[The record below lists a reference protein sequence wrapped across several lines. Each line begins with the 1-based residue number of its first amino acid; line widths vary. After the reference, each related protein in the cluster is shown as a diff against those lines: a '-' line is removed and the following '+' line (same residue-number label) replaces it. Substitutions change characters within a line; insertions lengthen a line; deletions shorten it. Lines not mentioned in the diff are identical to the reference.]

1 MIFFDGFFLKVHL
14 EIQENRLDAVSE
26 RFRQYKPSKFR
37 VPKNYNQKQSQT
49 SDASSVRERLCY
61 IPHISG
67 FGICGV
73 FREKKGYVGFR
84 IYWVLEDILG
94 YIRGYVRFIGGY
106 IRVIL

>member
-1 MIFFDGFFLKVHL
+1 MVDTTGSGAT
-14 EIQENRLDAVSE
+14 QGD
-26 RFRQYKPSKFR
+26 
-37 VPKNYNQKQSQT
+37 
-49 SDASSVRERLCY
+49 RLCY

-73 FREKKGYVGFR
+73 FRGKKGYVGFR